1 LLKMACHTCPER
13 IYHQYVFMMRNRD
26 DDYDIPPTVIA
37 ATSDVEEA
45 VDIAIDADQM
55 IYHEEKVQIIRS
67 MKLAELYMINDDIL
81 VWKTQSRQ
89 KRIIIWNLRQYLNR
103 RVEDEFT
110 MVWKAWRRYIDWVDN
125 GMENDE
131 APVVTEWALLKAH
144 MPYQNFHQKEL
155 TIAEMDE
162 LFMGDEAEVEMDDD
176 DLYAKISVTEP
187 MTPPGSP
194 SPSRPPTPPRP
205 SRKRAVHSRDD
216 TGTDEDELVRAMKN
230 TRLYNP
236 FQALA
241 DELED
246 L

>member
-1 LLKMACHTCPER
+1 
-13 IYHQYVFMMRNRD
+13 MMRNRD
-26 DDYDIPPTVIA
+26 DDYDIPPTVITS
-37 ATSDVEEA
+37 TSDVEEA

-89 KRIIIWNLRQYLNR
+89 KRLIIWNLRQYLNR

-162 LFMGDEAEVEMDDD
+162 LFMGEEADAEMDED
-176 DLYAKISVTEP
+176 DLYAKVSVTEP

-194 SPSRPPTPPRP
+194 LPSLPPTPPRP

-236 FQALA
+236 FQALV